1 MGANRDYYERRG
13 KANRAYYLSRGMC
26 PNCGGKRPVKP
37 GTTLCFDCH
46 EKRNTRDRRRME
58 SETEEQRAVRLEY
71 HRRYNAERTR
81 MTQEKGLCGKCGK
94 PALPGKRLCLDCLV
108 KSRQRDEKRR
118 IEKSKTGLPHSTFVA
133 FGLCG
138 VCGSDDLQE
147 GKKVCKR
154 CYANCLSSLKKASNT
169 PGRKEATEFWR
180 RQNRL
185 VFKGPK

>member
-1 MGANRDYYERRG
+1 MDTNNSYYERCG

-37 GTTLCFDCH
+37 GTTLCFDCSD
-46 EKRNTRDRRRME
+46 KRKTRYWRKKE
-58 SETEEQRAVRLEY
+58 NETEEQRTARLEY
-71 HRRYNAERTR
+71 HRKYNAEYTR
-81 MTQEKGLCGKCGK
+81 KTQENGLCGKCGK
-94 PALPGKRLCLDCLV
+94 PVLPGKRLCLDCLV
-108 KSRQRDEKRR
+108 KSKRRDEKRR
-118 IEKSKTGLPHSTFVA
+118 IEKSKTGLPHSTFVS

-154 CYANCLSSLKKASNT
+154 CYANNLNSLKKAMET

-180 RQNRL
+180 KQNRL
-185 VFKGPK
+185 IFRNRK